1 MAKVLLIGESG
12 DTVRYTQADVN
23 GVPVVGSVDLDS
35 GFTGPALVSEVC
47 RAWEGPGGSKW
58 WVPVSEPQAEV
69 SAHPGASAGQECASA
84 APVPAEV
91 PEVPGGAES
100 TAGPMYS
107 RRALR
112 RIVAREVA
120 RARAACRADLE
131 AARSAAVAEAAGV
144 GGAVVGLA
152 EGVQLVSAHTAG
164 ASARAGCWPMMAGAV
179 AVGAG
184 VCAFLGLSTIDLAW
198 FGAGMALPVAGLVA
212 GIIMEG
218 WCRARSWAPVQESGG
233 YKVRV
238 GRDGAELWCRSAV
251 GAVAWRPVAEFVA
264 ADLESAPLDLEAAIA
279 SAPAEDLP
287 GLLRAVKAAQKAAA
301 GAAAEGGG

>member
-12 DTVRYTQADVN
+12 DTVRYSQADKD
-23 GVPVVGSVDLDS
+23 GVPIVGSVDLDS

-47 RAWEGPGGSKW
+47 RPWEGPGGSKW
-58 WVPVSEPQAEV
+58 WVPVHEPQVEV
-69 SAHPGASAGQECASA
+69 GASPV
-84 APVPAEV
+84 PVPAAVPEV
-91 PEVPGGAES
+91 PEVLDVEVPGGAES

-120 RARAACRADLE
+120 RARAACRDDLE
-131 AARSAAVAEAAGV
+131 AARSAAVLEAAGV

-152 EGVQLVSAHTAG
+152 EGLHLVSAHTAG

-184 VCAFLGLSTIDLAW
+184 VCAFMGLSTIDLAW
-198 FGAGMALPVAGLVA
+198 FGAGFALPVAGLVA

-238 GRDGAELWCRSAV
+238 GRDGAEVWCRSAV
-251 GAVAWRPVAEFVA
+251 GAVSWRPVAEFVV
-264 ADLESAPLDLEAAIA
+264 ADLGPAKVAEAAGEE
-279 SAPAEDLP
+279 AE
-287 GLLRAVKAAQKAAA
+287 A
-301 GAAAEGGG
+301 

>member
-12 DTVRYTQADVN
+12 DTVRYAQAEVD

-35 GFTGPALVSEVC
+35 GFTGPALVSDVC
-47 RAWEGPGGSKW
+47 RPWEGPGGSRW
-58 WVPVSEPQAEV
+58 WVPVHEPRAEV
-69 SAHPGASAGQECASA
+69 GASPL
-84 APVPAEV
+84 PVPAEV
-91 PEVPGGAES
+91 PEVPEVLDVEVPEVPEVQGGTES

-120 RARAACRADLE
+120 RVRAACRADLDS
-131 AARSAAVAEAAGV
+131 ARSEAVAEAAGFAGV
-144 GGAVVGLA
+144 PVGLG
-152 EGVQLVSAHTAG
+152 EGLQLVSAHTAG

-184 VCAFLGLSTIDLAW
+184 VCVWLGLSTISLEWLGVA
-198 FGAGMALPVAGLVA
+198 MALPVAGLVA

-238 GRDGAELWCRSAV
+238 GRDGAEVWCRSAL
-251 GAVAWRPVAEFVA
+251 GAVSWRPVAEFVV
-264 ADLESAPLDLEAAIA
+264 ADLG
-279 SAPAEDLP
+279 PAEVP
-287 GLLRAVKAAQKAAA
+287 
-301 GAAAEGGG
+301 AEGAQE

>member
-12 DTVRYTQADVN
+12 DTVRYAQAEVD

-47 RAWEGPGGSKW
+47 RAWEGPGGSRW

-69 SAHPGASAGQECASA
+69 GASPL
-84 APVPAEV
+84 PVPAEV
-91 PEVPGGAES
+91 PEVPEVLDVEVPEVPELPGAAES

-120 RARAACRADLE
+120 RARAACRADLDS
-131 AARSAAVAEAAGV
+131 ARSEAVAEAAGV
-144 GGAVVGLA
+144 GGVKVGLG
-152 EGVQLVSAHTAG
+152 EGLQLVSAHTAG

-184 VCAFLGLSTIDLAW
+184 ICAFMGLNTINLAW
-198 FGAGMALPVAGLVA
+198 FGAGFALPVAGLVA
-212 GIIMEG
+212 GVLAEG
-218 WCRARSWAPVQESGG
+218 YCRARSWAPVVQDGG
-233 YKVRV
+233 YRVRI
-238 GRDGAELWCRSAV
+238 GRDGAEVWCRSAL
-251 GAVAWRPVAEFVA
+251 GAVAWRPVSEFVV
-264 ADLESAPLDLEAAIA
+264 ADLGR
-279 SAPAEDLP
+279 PAEVP
-287 GLLRAVKAAQKAAA
+287 AQ
-301 GAAAEGGG
+301 GGG

>member
-12 DTVRYTQADVN
+12 DTVRYAQADKD
-23 GVPVVGSVDLDS
+23 GVPIVGSVDLDS

-47 RAWEGPGGSKW
+47 RHWEGPGGSKW
-58 WVPVSEPQAEV
+58 WVPVHEPQAEV
-69 SAHPGASAGQECASA
+69 GASPV
-84 APVPAEV
+84 PVPAAVPDVLDVEV
-91 PEVPGGAES
+91 AEVPGGAES
-100 TAGPMYS
+100 TAEPMYS

-120 RARAACRADLE
+120 RARAACRADLT
-131 AARSAAVAEAAGV
+131 AARSEAVLEAAGV

-152 EGVQLVSAHTAG
+152 EGLQLVSAHTAG

-184 VCAFLGLSTIDLAW
+184 VCAFMGLSTVDLAW
-198 FGAGMALPVAGLVA
+198 FGAGFALPVAGLVA

-233 YKVRV
+233 YRVRI
-238 GRDGAELWCRSAV
+238 GRDGAEVWCRSAL
-251 GAVAWRPVAEFVA
+251 GAVAWRPVAEFVV
-264 ADLESAPLDLEAAIA
+264 ADLGR
-279 SAPAEDLP
+279 PAEVP
-287 GLLRAVKAAQKAAA
+287 
-301 GAAAEGGG
+301 AEGGV